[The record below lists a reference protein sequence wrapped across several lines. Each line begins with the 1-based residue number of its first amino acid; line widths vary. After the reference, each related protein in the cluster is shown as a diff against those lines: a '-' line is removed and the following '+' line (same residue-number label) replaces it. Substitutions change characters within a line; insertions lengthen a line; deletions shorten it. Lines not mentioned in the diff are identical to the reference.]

1 MAATINGVLYIGDK
15 PASEDVFEHASTIDE
30 NMLIEGNAVLAGPVT
45 FTATVTIAGT
55 LVIV

>member
-1 MAATINGVLYIGDK
+1 MAAVLNGVLYIGDK
-15 PASEDVFEHASTIDE
+15 PACEDVFEHASTLDE

-45 FTATVTIAGT
+45 FTATVTVAGT

>member
-1 MAATINGVLYIGDK
+1 MAAVLNGVLYIGDK
-15 PASEDVFEHASTIDE
+15 PASEGVFEHASVMDE

-45 FTATVTIAGT
+45 FTATVTVAGT

>member
-1 MAATINGVLYIGDK
+1 MAAVVNGVLYIGDK
-15 PASEDVFEHASTIDE
+15 PASEDVFEHASTMDE

>member
-15 PASEDVFEHASTIDE
+15 PASEDVFEHASVMDE
-30 NMLIEGNAVLAGPVT
+30 KMFIEGNAVLAGPVT
-45 FTATVTIAGT
+45 FTSTVTIAGT

>member
-1 MAATINGVLYIGDK
+1 MAAVLNGVLYIGDK
-15 PASEDVFEHASTIDE
+15 PASEDVFEHASTMDE

-45 FTATVTIAGT
+45 FTASVTVSGT

>member
-1 MAATINGVLYIGDK
+1 MAAVLNGVLYIGDK
-15 PASEDVFEHASTIDE
+15 PASEDVFEHASTMDE

-45 FTATVTIAGT
+45 FAGTVTVSGT

>member
-15 PASEDVFEHASTIDE
+15 PASEHASTMDE
-30 NMLIEGNAVLAGPVT
+30 NMLIEGNAVLAGPVA
-45 FTATVTIAGT
+45 FAGTVTVSGT

>member
-1 MAATINGVLYIGDK
+1 MEAVLNGVLYIGDK
-15 PASEDVFEHASTIDE
+15 PASEAVFEHASTMDE

-45 FTATVTIAGT
+45 FTATVTVAGT

>member
-1 MAATINGVLYIGDK
+1 MDSLYNTIYIGDK
-15 PASEDVFEHASTIDE
+15 PASEDVFEHASTMDE

-45 FTATVTIAGT
+45 FTATVTVAGT